1 MPGPTPNPTPVPQ
14 WFQLWYVNPVT
25 GKQDPV
31 SDTSANIQ
39 FLNPADNSAF
49 TTLQS
54 EIGSARN
61 NYEVSIPNNQAVLIE
76 WHQSSGLTL
85 AVQASTG
92 TYGYP
97 SVNQPDL
104 VTLN

>member
-1 MPGPTPNPTPVPQ
+1 MSNPVPQ
-14 WFQLWYVNPVT
+14 WFELWYINPTT

-49 TTLQS
+49 AMLQA

-61 NYEVSIPNNQAVLIE
+61 EYEVSVPDNQAVLIE
-76 WHQSSGLTL
+76 WHQSSGPSL
-85 AVQASTG
+85 AAQTNTG
-92 TYGYP
+92 KYGYP
-97 SVNQPDL
+97 SVNNPDM
-104 VTLN
+104 VTLH